1 MNINQPSRPRA
12 AEPALPTADSFAA
25 RVDIPSSKPAGAL
38 VARNLPLP
46 GFCPTD
52 IIQILGDLLGF
63 DNEDC
68 RCGQSLGGQVADAET
83 NVAQPLG
90 AAPNWLNGNND
101 CGCSWG
107 ENQCGCYDGIS
118 NGDGVRISNFT
129 RSKSLVLAFR
139 AAVN

>member
-1 MNINQPSRPRA
+1 M
-12 AEPALPTADSFAA
+12 
-25 RVDIPSSKPAGAL
+25 K
-38 VARNLPLP
+38 RNLPLP

-52 IIQILGDLLGF
+52 IVQILGDLLGF

-90 AAPNWLNGNND
+90 AAPNWANGNND

-118 NGDGVRISNFT
+118 NGDGVWKLPFC
-129 RSKSLVLAFR
+129 LPAPPLCFAFPQ
-139 AAVN
+139 